1 MMSEQQIFEWLK
13 KHNAPFDLKL
23 KVMELFQ
30 VNTLLVEI
38 DKELMEKER
47 QVMILRKYVLGN

>member
-1 MMSEQQIFEWLK
+1 MSESQILEWLK
-13 KHNAPFDLKL
+13 KHNAPFVLKL
-23 KVMELFQ
+23 KLMELFQ

-47 QVMILRKYVLGN
+47 EIMILRKYVIGS